1 MDSAKET
8 AKETLHKVTHPS
20 MDPSKFTQQP
30 ANTGLEGDM
39 EPKPQKVHL
48 PSEGEDIVY
57 KPSGKLEGKKALI
70 TGGDSGIGRAVAIL
84 FAMEGATVAIVY
96 LPSEEDDAQHT
107 KAQVEKNG
115 GEIILIPSDLSL
127 SINCIDVAKRAV
139 NALGGIDI
147 LVNNAAT
154 RQEQGDISDIS
165 E

>member
-1 MDSAKET
+1 
-8 AKETLHKVTHPS
+8 
-20 MDPSKFTQQP
+20 
-30 ANTGLEGDM
+30 
-39 EPKPQKVHL
+39 
-48 PSEGEDIVY
+48 
-57 KPSGKLEGKKALI
+57 
-70 TGGDSGIGRAVAIL
+70 
-84 FAMEGATVAIVY
+84 MEGATVAIVY

-127 SINCIDVAKRAV
+127 SNNCIDVAKWAV